1 MLWWCWNITKK
12 ARRWTLV
19 SKCHHGQCMFTF
31 LLTSQACSHDPHLLT
46 WNNQRTILSSIWH
59 KSCRSQSH
67 PDSSLGKCHLLFH
80 WIILCSLQNKP
91 CDLSLFLLKQTKIAT
106 LFYPTAQGYAGCK
119 PTLWLHKSRQR
130 NELGWA
136 LWIVPSSKGTAVQ
149 IPHGSRNSEEA
160 CTQQSQLSHKYL
172 LLIQGTVLCNS
183 AAQGKVF
190 HIRSLGGYA
199 RHWHI
204 ICQTGRTGKKRVIFT
219 SVCLQYTWTAP
230 TRGSLPFQN
239 SPGAVSLWPK
249 FHPGTV
255 TGPRLASSV
264 EKTLIKGVFWNQR
277 SQESLYKASQSLA

>member
-1 MLWWCWNITKK
+1 MVQILL
-12 ARRWTLV
+12 RRTVCPASL
-19 SKCHHGQCMFTF
+19 CLC
-31 LLTSQACSHDPHLLT
+31 
-46 WNNQRTILSSIWH
+46 LSAS
-59 KSCRSQSH
+59 
-67 PDSSLGKCHLLFH
+67 
-80 WIILCSLQNKP
+80 
-91 CDLSLFLLKQTKIAT
+91 LSLSVCPSPNSRKIT
-106 LFYPTAQGYAGCK
+106 HC
-119 PTLWLHKSRQR
+119 W
-130 NELGWA
+130 
-136 LWIVPSSKGTAVQ
+136 VQ
-149 IPHGSRNSEEA
+149 ICGRLSSEEA